1 MSQQLLQLS
10 QDGHSISILVR
21 PQQGSEMEIK
31 RVDIYAA
38 IADHQ
43 ASHFFLFENAIE
55 SALEILNSPV
65 SDDTTIEPTS
75 LLIAEKRD
83 AMLLVKTEAD
93 LMTASIT
100 VVGAYGGE
108 PVAGNTLVKA
118 LKEHHIIKGIRK
130 NQLQELLSTA
140 HELEPGEKFTLP
152 VAFGRLPENGL
163 DSQFEPLVEDAS
175 HRVLQP
181 QATDDGRVDMRNLG
195 EMVTVK
201 ASEAIMRRIPA
212 TQGVSGFNVIGNELA
227 AVPGKEITFDVGEGT
242 EISDTNE
249 NLLVASKAGMP
260 IIKGNGMQVDDALIL
275 KGVNVNTGHVNFD
288 GCVVINGDVMP
299 GMKVIAT
306 GSITITG
313 VVELAELRAGG
324 DIVVADGLI
333 GRQQQKDKDL
343 TCYIKSGGKVSAKF
357 AQYVEIDAGQ
367 DVAFSLHAL
376 HCQIRTQ
383 GEVIVCDSSKRHGTL
398 SGGTIHAG
406 YSVKAVNIGATAGTQ
421 TEITAFNNYHVLRR
435 QLADTYKSLEH
446 HREKME
452 KIHVAQQKLL
462 KIPQSKRPAELVQK
476 VIDTRTRHIEKIKS
490 LKAHYTC
497 LKSEYDELR
506 RAVSITAFN
515 HLYTGVNCRL
525 EKLVMN
531 VSQEH
536 GPCKI
541 IYKEQLLELSP
552 L

>member
-10 QDGHSISILVR
+10 QDGHSLSILVQ
-21 PQQGSEMEIK
+21 PQQGSVMEIK
-31 RVDIYAA
+31 RADIYAA

-43 ASHFFLFENAIE
+43 ASNFYLFENAIE

-65 SDDTTIEPTS
+65 ADDTKIEPTS

-83 AMLLVKTEAD
+83 ATLLVKTEAD
-93 LMTASIT
+93 SMTASIT

-108 PVAGNTLVKA
+108 PVAGNTLVNA
-118 LKEHHIIKGIRK
+118 LKENHIIKGIRK
-130 NQLQELLSTA
+130 NQLQELLAVA
-140 HELEPGEKFTLP
+140 HELDPGEKFTLP

-163 DSQFEPLVEDAS
+163 DSQFEPLVDDAS
-175 HRVLQP
+175 HRVLRP
-181 QATDDGRVDMRNLG
+181 QATNDGRVDMRNLG

-201 ASEAIMRRIPA
+201 ASQAIMRRIPA
-212 TQGVSGFNVIGNELA
+212 TKGVAGFNVIGNELA
-227 AVPGKEITFDVGEGT
+227 AIPGKEFTFDVGEGT
-242 EISDTNE
+242 EISDINE

-275 KGVNVNTGHVNFD
+275 KGVNVSTGHVNFD
-288 GCVVINGDVMP
+288 GSVVINGDVMT

-306 GSITITG
+306 GSITISG
-313 VVELAELRAGG
+313 VVELAELKAGG

-343 TCYIKSGGKVSAKF
+343 ACYIKAGGKVTAKF

-383 GEVIVCDSSKRHGTL
+383 GEVTVFDPSKRHGTL
-398 SGGTIHAG
+398 SGGSVNAG
-406 YSVKAVNIGATAGTQ
+406 YSVKAVNIGATAGVQ

-446 HREKME
+446 EREQMG
-452 KIHVAQQKLL
+452 KIRDAQYKLL
-462 KIPQSKRPAELVQK
+462 KIPSSQRPAELVQK

-497 LKSEYDELR
+497 LKSEYDVLR
-506 RAVSITAFN
+506 KTVSITAFN
-515 HLYTGVNCRL
+515 HLYTGVSCRL

-541 IYKEQLLELSP
+541 VYKEQILELAP